1 MGVLMAPEPIRVQ
14 ERIRFGEG
22 FELEAGARRLCRG
35 GQALKLERIPLEIL
49 VLLVEHRGEIVTRD
63 EIVAKVWGKGA
74 FLDTDNSIRGAIR
87 KIRQVLKDDTEYPRF
102 IQTVTGHGY
111 RFIASVISPQEGNH
125 AEASKDPPSTA
136 PKGLPLHRHFP
147 DKRGSVYALI
157 SKLDAWLRRRTL
169 HLEEEEEEERSEPP
183 RDANVGH
190 GTTGTS
196 RVAFGLLAIV
206 GITAVLFALNVHG
219 WRDRLFVR
227 AAKPRIQALAVL
239 PLANLSGNPE
249 QEYFADGMTEALITE
264 VGKTSIPRVI
274 SRQSVMQFKG
284 TKKPLQEI
292 ARELNVDAV
301 LEGAVEHSGDRVRI
315 SIHLDQVSPE
325 GQLWSNQYDRDI
337 HDVLPLQDEIARRV
351 ADEIRVKLT
360 PEERTRLTT
369 AHSVSPQA
377 HDDYLRGR
385 YILGLALT
393 HQTAADKRQYTDLD
407 ILAAIAHF
415 KHAIEK
421 DPAYAMAHA
430 GLADAYILLGNPLS
444 GHSPKETLSD
454 AKEAATKALELDP
467 SLTEAHFALA
477 QTLEYDWNWS
487 EAEKEFKLALKL
499 NPNYADAHLE
509 YGRFVQALGRND
521 EAMKEMN
528 YAMELN
534 PFDIKTRVVVAYVT
548 WASHQYDIALQ
559 QFTSLGDD
567 WGLVWTYREKQMYP
581 EALAAL
587 ERWKSSHPTRH
598 RNPSVLATAASIYGL
613 EGRKQQAEKLID
625 ELREMARRQY
635 VSGFFFAEAYVGIG
649 QKDQAVTWLERA
661 YDEHDQWMVYIASY
675 PGLDRLHSEPRFQA
689 LLRRMNF
696 PQ

>member
-1 MGVLMAPEPIRVQ
+1 MALETRNSGVVRFATFQVDLRSGEVHKQGVKIKLQEQPFRV
-14 ERIRFGEG
+14 
-22 FELEAGARRLCRG
+22 LT
-35 GQALKLERIPLEIL
+35 
-49 VLLVEHRGEIVTRD
+49 VLLQKPGEVVTR
-63 EIVAKVWGKGA
+63 EELRNQNWPP
-74 FLDTDNSIRGAIR
+74 DTFVDFENSLNTAINKLRDALGDSADN
-87 KIRQVLKDDTEYPRF
+87 PRF
-102 IQTVTGHGY
+102 IETLPRRGY
-111 RFIASVISPQEGNH
+111 RFIGAVNG
-125 AEASKDPPSTA
+125 AEQPRIVEAKPTR
-136 PKGLPLHRHFP
+136 GL
-147 DKRGSVYALI
+147 
-157 SKLDAWLRRRTL
+157 
-169 HLEEEEEEERSEPP
+169 RSFILL
-183 RDANVGH
+183 
-190 GTTGTS
+190 
-196 RVAFGLLAIV
+196 VAFGLLAVV
-206 GITAVLFALNVHG
+206 GTAAVLLGLNVQG
-219 WRDRLFVR
+219 WRDRLFVH

-239 PLANLSGNPE
+239 PLTNLSGNPE

-264 VGKTSIPRVI
+264 LGKTSIPRVI
-274 SRQSVMQFKG
+274 SRQSVMQYKG
-284 TKKPLQEI
+284 SKKPLQEI

-301 LEGAVEHSGDRVRI
+301 LEGAVEHSGDRVRV

-325 GQLWSNQYDRDI
+325 GQLWANQYDRDI
-337 HDVLPLQDEIARRV
+337 HDVLPLQDEIARTV
-351 ADEIRVKLT
+351 TDEIRVKLT

-369 AHSVSPQA
+369 AHSVSPEA

-393 HQTAADKRQYTDLD
+393 HHAAADKRQYTDLD
-407 ILAAIAHF
+407 VLAAIADF
-415 KHAIEK
+415 EHAIEK
-421 DPAYAMAHA
+421 DPAYALACA

-454 AKEAATKALELDP
+454 AKKAATKALDLDP
-467 SLTEAHFALA
+467 SLAEAHFALA

-534 PFDIKTRVVVAYVT
+534 PFDIKTRVVEAYVT
-548 WASHQYDIALQ
+548 WASHQYDFALQ

-587 ERWKSSHPTRH
+587 ERYKSDHPSQR
-598 RNPSVLATAASIYGL
+598 RGPSVLAAAASIYGL
-613 EGRKQQAEKLID
+613 EGRKNEAEKLIY
-625 ELREMARRQY
+625 ELREMARHQY
-635 VSGFFFAEAYVGIG
+635 VSGVFFAEAYVGIG

-675 PGLDRLHSEPRFQA
+675 PALYRLHSEPRFQA